1 MNRYI
6 VSSDVIRK
14 GYLYRAIEE
23 GPLEGELI
31 IPWIIIEEVF
41 EERINPIYRE
51 KYLREMEK
59 LKRKEEE
66 GIIKIRVID
75 VEQSVDYK
83 AIYEL
88 ARKYEATVLTS
99 ELNTYRSLKVLNIP
113 VKFLDYSLEGELK
126 ISEFFDEYTMS
137 VHLKE
142 GVPPK
147 AKKGT
152 PGNWVYT
159 TLSDK
164 PLTREDIIDIIDE
177 ILDFVEEDEESFIES
192 DTHGVTIIQMRNYR
206 IIIARPP
213 FSDGY
218 EITATRPV
226 KNLTLDDYN
235 LPREL
240 IKRLSERAEGIL
252 ISGAPGEGKTTFCQ
266 ALAEFYRKQGKVVKT
281 VESPRDLN
289 LPPEITQYSK
299 SYGDDKTI
307 HDILLLSRPDYT
319 IFDEMRTT
327 DDFKLYIDLRL
338 AGVGMV
344 GVVHATRPIDA
355 VQRFVD
361 RLELGMIPSVIDT
374 VIYIKS
380 GKVAKVYEISMASK
394 VPHGLSGEE
403 LARPVVEVRDFFTK
417 KIEYEFY
424 VFGKRV
430 FVIPVGKERLY
441 TEEGEGYSVED
452 EIRRELGDLGEDIE
466 IKFSGDREVIIYV
479 PPWNYR
485 GIKRALRRK
494 SKIIKKKYGLKLVV
508 EPVIGYE

>member
-1 MNRYI
+1 
-6 VSSDVIRK
+6 
-14 GYLYRAIEE
+14 
-23 GPLEGELI
+23 
-31 IPWIIIEEVF
+31 
-41 EERINPIYRE
+41 
-51 KYLREMEK
+51 
-59 LKRKEEE
+59 
-66 GIIKIRVID
+66 
-75 VEQSVDYK
+75 
-83 AIYEL
+83 
-88 ARKYEATVLTS
+88 
-99 ELNTYRSLKVLNIP
+99 
-113 VKFLDYSLEGELK
+113 
-126 ISEFFDEYTMS
+126 
-137 VHLKE
+137 
-142 GVPPK
+142 
-147 AKKGT
+147 
-152 PGNWVYT
+152 
-159 TLSDK
+159 
-164 PLTREDIIDIIDE
+164 
-177 ILDFVEEDEESFIES
+177 
-192 DTHGVTIIQMRNYR
+192 
-206 IIIARPP
+206 
-213 FSDGY
+213 
-218 EITATRPV
+218 
-226 KNLTLDDYN
+226 
-235 LPREL
+235 
-240 IKRLSERAEGIL
+240 
-252 ISGAPGEGKTTFCQ
+252 
-266 ALAEFYRKQGKVVKT
+266 
-281 VESPRDLN
+281 
-289 LPPEITQYSK
+289 
-299 SYGDDKTI
+299 
-307 HDILLLSRPDYT
+307 
-319 IFDEMRTT
+319 MRTT

-374 VIYIKS
+374 VIYVKS

-441 TEEGEGYSVED
+441 TEEEGYSVED